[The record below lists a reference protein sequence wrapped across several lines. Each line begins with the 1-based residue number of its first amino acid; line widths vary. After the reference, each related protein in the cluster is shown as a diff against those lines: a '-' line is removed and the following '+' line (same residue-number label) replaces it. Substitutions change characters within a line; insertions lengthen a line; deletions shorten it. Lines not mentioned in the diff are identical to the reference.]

1 MTGQRSRATAVAA
14 WIVGLLLGL
23 PLLLLPVRAFADVW
37 RAPAIVPQEWGT
49 RALDVVLQPGTGAL
63 TAVANSMIVGVATT
77 VLALV
82 LGWPAARWLSTAPA
96 RRRMPVL
103 VLLAMPLLV
112 PPLAVGAGLSE
123 WFLRLGLADTHL
135 GLVLAPLVA
144 SLPYVVMA
152 LAPAFTPRVVQA
164 EEAARTLGATRR
176 AATLRV
182 TAPMVAPSLAV
193 ASLIGFLVS
202 WGQYGT
208 SLGVGGGIPM
218 LPLILQ
224 PFVGRD
230 PQVAAMLSMVFF
242 LPALAVLGATTR
254 RTARRP

>member
-1 MTGQRSRATAVAA
+1 MIGQRTRATTASA

-37 RAPAIVPQEWGT
+37 RAPALVPQKWGT
-49 RALDVVLQPGTGAL
+49 RALEIVTTPGTGAL
-63 TAVANSMIVGVATT
+63 EAVSNSVVVGVATT
-77 VLALV
+77 VLALL
-82 LGWPAARWLSTAPA
+82 LGWPAARWLSTAPT

-123 WFLRLGLADTHL
+123 WFLRLGLADTRI
-135 GLVLAPLVA
+135 GLVLAHLVA
-144 SLPYVVMA
+144 SLPYVVMV

-176 AATLRV
+176 AATIRV
-182 TAPMVAPSLAV
+182 TAPMVTPSIAV

-218 LPLILQ
+218 LPLVLQ
-224 PFVGRD
+224 PFIGRD
-230 PQVAAMLSMVFF
+230 PQVAAALSLVFF
-242 LPALAVLGATTR
+242 LPALVLLIATTR
-254 RTARRP
+254 STTRAS